1 MMDLVRWNPW
11 RDMMDLQKRINNIF
25 EETFVSRTGEKSN
38 LFNWNPAVDV
48 YEEGDN
54 LVIKAELPG
63 VNKDDIEIDV
73 KETVLTLKGE
83 RSAQN
88 EVKEDKYYRRER
100 SYGKFMRSFTLPAH
114 VDPEKITADFKDG
127 ILNITI
133 TKPEKEKVKKISIS

>member
-133 TKPEKEKVKKISIS
+133 TKPEKEKVKKVSIS